1 MLILVNK
8 ARCLSV
14 AIRDS
19 QTKTRPK
26 ANHAIFFHGYQRW
39 YKRCDGQVPRKLP
52 DWMILTNVIF
62 NQSAGKQPQ
71 QELRFLLKSGK
82 IKQILFAK
90 CNRGTV
96 RVCPRV
102 TFAALEGLQL
112 MYSVSWPYNK
122 SGLIY
127 MLHLTVCW
135 SRDEC
140 CTDLVSTEPN
150 QQEVPFLILSL
161 ICCNDVE
168 KSVTDLWYSVV

>member
-1 MLILVNK
+1 MLTLVNK

-19 QTKTRPK
+19 QTKTRSK

-39 YKRCDGQVPRKLP
+39 YRRCDGQVPQKLP
-52 DWMILTNVIF
+52 DWMILTNVIV
-62 NQSAGKQPQ
+62 NHSAGKQPQ
-71 QELRFLLKSGK
+71 QELRFLLKSGE

-90 CNRGTV
+90 CNCKCSCKCNRGTDSH
-96 RVCPRV
+96 CPTV

-112 MYSVSWPYNK
+112 MY

-150 QQEVPFLILSL
+150 QQEVPFLI
-161 ICCNDVE
+161 
-168 KSVTDLWYSVV
+168 

>member
-1 MLILVNK
+1 MLTLVNK
-8 ARCLSV
+8 ARCLNV

-19 QTKTRPK
+19 QTKTRSK
-26 ANHAIFFHGYQRW
+26 ANRAIFFHGYQCW
-39 YKRCDGQVPRKLP
+39 YRRCDGQVPRKLP
-52 DWMILTNVIF
+52 DWMILTNVIV
-62 NQSAGKQPQ
+62 NHSAGKQPQ
-71 QELRFLLKSGK
+71 QELRFLLKSGE

-168 KSVTDLWYSVV
+168 KSVTDL